1 MMLTALTVAEP
12 DGRPETPGAAG
23 EPVARHVRGT
33 VVLTAAEPFLRGHYP
48 GLPVVPGFGLV
59 QYVHELAAAAAVPG
73 PGRAE
78 LTRARFLSPV
88 RPGDEIAVDARI
100 QRDHDGARV
109 CAQVHAD
116 DRLAA
121 EITLFYPREAL

>member
-1 MMLTALTVAEP
+1 MMLRALTVVEP
-12 DGRPETPGAAG
+12 EGRPEPGGTAG

-33 VVLTAAEPFLRGHYP
+33 VVLSADEPFLRGHYP

-59 QYVHELAAAAAVPG
+59 QYVHELAAAAAVPC

-88 RPGDEIAVDARI
+88 RPGEEVAVDARI
-100 QRDHDGARV
+100 QRDHDGVRV
-109 CAQVHAD
+109 SAQVSAD
-116 DRLAA
+116 DRPAA
-121 EITLFYPREAL
+121 EIALFYPREVL